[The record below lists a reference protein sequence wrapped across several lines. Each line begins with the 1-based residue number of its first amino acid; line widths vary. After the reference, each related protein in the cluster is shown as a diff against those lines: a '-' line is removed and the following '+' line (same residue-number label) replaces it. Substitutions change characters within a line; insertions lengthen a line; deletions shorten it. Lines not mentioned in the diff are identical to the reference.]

1 MTDPFF
7 AKLEHLFYLNDIAE
21 YATKE
26 IAEKLHAMLLRLQE
40 VNSYMNLTAIR
51 DEDGI
56 LVKHIADSLKIA
68 KYIPKNAKILDVG
81 CGGGFPSL
89 PLAIARPDI
98 SVTSLD
104 STEKKVKYVGETAK
118 LLGISNHTPL
128 YGRAE
133 ELAHDPALRE
143 SFDIVTAR
151 AVASLPVLSELCLPF
166 VKQNGAFV
174 AMKSGNVEEE
184 LAASAAGIKKL
195 GASPFSVY
203 SFSLVSHENSIAPE
217 GRTILIAKK
226 LSPSPALYPRP
237 YAKIKKTLLK

>member
-1 MTDPFF
+1 MRHMGIAMEKKSAYSHL
-7 AKLEHLFYLNDIAE
+7 AKWFEYLNDDCGYEQWSQYLIL
-21 YATKE
+21 
-26 IAEKLHAMLLRLQE
+26 KLSRYPLG
-40 VNSYMNLTAIR
+40 V
-51 DEDGI
+51 G
-56 LVKHIADSLKIA
+56 
-68 KYIPKNAKILDVG
+68 LDVG

-203 SFSLVSHENSIAPE
+203 SFSLVSHENGIAPE

>member
-118 LLGISNHTPL
+118 LLGISSHTPL

-151 AVASLPVLSELCLPF
+151 AVASLPVLCELCLPF
-166 VKQNGAFV
+166 VKIGGAFV
-174 AMKSGNVEEE
+174 AMKSGDVEEE

-195 GASPFSVY
+195 GATPFAVHA
-203 SFSLVSHENSIAPE
+203 FSLVSHENGVTPE
-217 GRTILIAKK
+217 GRTVLIANK
-226 LSPSPALYPRP
+226 LSPSPAAYPRA
-237 YAKIKKTLLK
+237 YAKIKKNPLK